1 MKRISFKSLFICLL
15 IILFVSSCK
24 KNDNPVSGDDTNP
37 PGRINITTGSTV
49 SVTSQNVGSGGG
61 NIKVSL
67 PGSPVNG
74 LEITVPQNAFT
85 ESRTFSISY
94 ATVQS
99 HNLGSNFHP
108 VSPLITIK
116 NEGGYSSVPMTMKI
130 PMRKASDE
138 FAAAFIYNEVTGKL
152 EAVPILTETDTS
164 VTVSISHFSTSSL
177 SLGKELYKGKRD
189 PSAQGNLIISSI
201 KESVLNNQTIINT
214 GFSPGV
220 DDWEFI
226 NYGSYI
232 EPGGHCAGQSM
243 TAMWYFYEKKLK
255 GETPLFHK
263 MDTYYNSSNPAKLWQ
278 DNPYGF
284 RFASTIQADFNWTGW
299 TTKVDIESYA
309 PSIVWK
315 TFIAAMLITGEPQFV
330 IIKKSNTDLGHAM
343 IVYKIN
349 LTENK
354 LYIADPNFPN
364 NKAQNGTTSIRTIN
378 YVNGNFEPYPSSLN
392 AASSQIMFDQI
403 AFFGKTANLNWSK
416 ITSRWNE
423 VLNKTIGNDRFPQYE
438 LYHKGASQV
447 DLANDM
453 IIDEDTLKVQCRSAA
468 AEYFITNTNSL
479 QKTNIFDV
487 NGNLLAETP
496 ISGKNAGTSFYVLK
510 PGKNVLGFYIMCPK
524 SSGGVVDWRFVD
536 FKWITINKLCI
547 TSIDPTHGA
556 EGATVTITG
565 GGFKS
570 TQGSSYVQF
579 NGVGTTSVSSWNDSL
594 ISIRVPQ
601 NAQSGLITV
610 VVDGKTSNGI
620 NFTVDRPS
628 NLNGLD
634 LTTRI
639 QLGIEGTTVLGT
651 QTNITSVQI
660 ANTSSFSNISEPV
673 YPECPLVWNG
683 TTFKI
688 QGVHVRSTYQR
699 DSIYVSG
706 TVSADGRTILS
717 VNAAYRYYA
726 VSSTDGSLTEEEKYS
741 FTLTNIPSYVFISGN
756 YSFLTMSSPASKIS
770 NFSWSRWIK
779 GNERETGTVTSVLYV
794 HVDFY

>member
-1 MKRISFKSLFICLL
+1 MKVISIKSLFMSLFLILL
-15 IILFVSSCK
+15 FSSCK
-24 KNDNPVSGDDTNP
+24 KDDNPVGGDDTNP
-37 PGRINITTGSTV
+37 PAGINITTGSTV
-49 SVTSQNVGSGGG
+49 SVTSTTIGSNGGSV
-61 NIKVSL
+61 KVAI

-85 ESRTFSISY
+85 ESRVFSISY

-116 NEGGYSSVPMTMKI
+116 NEGGYSSVPMRLKI
-130 PMRKASDE
+130 PMKKASDE
-138 FAAAFIYNEVTGKL
+138 FATAFMYNEVTGKL
-152 EAVPILTETDTS
+152 EAVPILSENDSS
-164 VTVSISHFSTSSL
+164 VTVSISHFEASSL
-177 SLGKELYKGKRD
+177 SLSKKLYRGQRD
-189 PSAQGNLIISSI
+189 QSAQGNLIVSSI
-201 KESVLNNQTIINT
+201 KESILNSQTIINT

-255 GETPLFHK
+255 GEAPLFHK
-263 MDTYYNSSNPAKLWQ
+263 MDTYCNSFSPAKLWQ

-299 TTKVDIESYA
+299 TTKVDIESYV
-309 PSIVWK
+309 PSLVWK
-315 TFIAAMLITGEPQFV
+315 TFIAAMLVTGEPQFV
-330 IIKKSNTDLGHAM
+330 ILKKSNSDIGHAM

-349 LTENK
+349 VSENK

-364 NKAQNGTTSIRTIN
+364 NKTVNGTSSVRTIN
-378 YVNGNFEPYPSSLN
+378 YVNGSFEPYPSSLN

-403 AFFGKTANLNWSK
+403 AFFGKTANIDWSK
-416 ITSRWNE
+416 ITSRWSE
-423 VLNKTIGNDRFPQYE
+423 VQNKTIGNDRFPQYE
-438 LYHKGASQV
+438 LYHKGAGQV
-447 DLANDM
+447 NLTNEM
-453 IIDEDTLKVQCRSAA
+453 TIEEDTLKVQCRSTAA
-468 AEYFITNTNSL
+468 DYYINNTNSL
-479 QKTNIFDV
+479 QKINIFDV
-487 NGNLLAETP
+487 NGNLLVETP
-496 ISGKNAGTSFYVLK
+496 TLGVNAGTAFYVLK

-547 TSIDPTHGA
+547 TSISPASGVAGT
-556 EGATVTITG
+556 TVTISG

-570 TQGSSYVQF
+570 SQGSGYVQF
-579 NGVGTTSVSSWNDSL
+579 NGVGTTTVNSWNDSL
-594 ISIRVPQ
+594 ITVRVPQ
-601 NAQSGLITV
+601 NAASGLITV

-620 NFTVDRPS
+620 NFTVTTPS

-651 QTNITSVQI
+651 QTNITSVTI
-660 ANTSSFSNISEPV
+660 ANTNSFSNASEPV
-673 YPECPLVWNG
+673 YTECPLVWSG
-683 TTFKI
+683 TTFRI
-688 QGVHVRSTYQR
+688 NGVHVRSTYQR

-741 FTLTNIPSYVFISGN
+741 FTLTDIPAYVFVAGN
-756 YSFLTMSSPASKIS
+756 YSFLTMSSPAAKIS

-779 GNERETGTVTSVLYV
+779 GNDRETGQVTSVLYV